1 MSSLLSSTIS
11 DGGEPSPVMVG
22 SVVQVDDVSTT
33 AAAAAVSSAAIG
45 SGRKGTRKQHNPKR
59 KLGDAFPDSSDV
71 SPVGSALDSSN
82 VSASGVPLSYSN
94 KEDILVE
101 AHTSSVFNPP
111 SSSSSK

>member
-33 AAAAAVSSAAIG
+33 AAAAVSSAAIG

-82 VSASGVPLSYSN
+82 VYASGVPLSYSN